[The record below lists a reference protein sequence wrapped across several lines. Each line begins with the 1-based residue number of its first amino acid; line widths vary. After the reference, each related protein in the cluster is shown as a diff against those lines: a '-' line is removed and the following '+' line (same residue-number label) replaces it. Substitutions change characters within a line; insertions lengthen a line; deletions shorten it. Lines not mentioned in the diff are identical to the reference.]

1 MKLKVYFQPA
11 ATARKICV
19 KHLNDSVDLN
29 KLYTPEVLTEDVLK
43 LIEPI
48 VNEKFTYGVDEMKAE
63 DLTEI
68 ISTDDVAE
76 TA

>member
-1 MKLKVYFQPA
+1 MTVYFQPA

-19 KHLNDSVDLN
+19 KHLNDSVELN
-29 KLYTPEVLTEDVLK
+29 RLYTAEVLTEDVLK
-43 LIEPI
+43 LMEPI
-48 VNEKFTYGVDEMKAE
+48 INEKFTYGVDEMKAE

-68 ISTDDVAE
+68 ISTEDATE

>member
-1 MKLKVYFQPA
+1 
-11 ATARKICV
+11 
-19 KHLNDSVDLN
+19 VDLN